1 MKPIKITSFEQIK
14 ALYAKGLNICKGCQH
29 EHAASCTAERF
40 AVCTKQA
47 NKHAAPILAAMNEK
61 RNTNQPPRPR
71 AKTERR

>member
-47 NKHAAPILAAMNEK
+47 NKHAAPILAAMNELETK
-61 RNTNQPPRPR
+61 YKSTTAP
-71 AKTERR
+71 TC